1 MKAMLGRSFLLSALL
16 AGSIGSG
23 EAAALDPEGMRPQR
37 DRAGAGIQ
45 LAQAG
50 DIEVYYD
57 RQGNRVMVD
66 AWSGEVIA
74 IERPREVA
82 QFAINT
88 CCQCGFRQP
97 GPNCGRHVGRSG
109 AGRHVPDG
117 SVG

>member
-1 MKAMLGRSFLLSALL
+1 MLGRSFLLSALL

-66 AWSGEVIA
+66 AWSGGTGA
-74 IERPREVA
+74 SSRRR
-82 QFAINT
+82 T
-88 CCQCGFRQP
+88 R
-97 GPNCGRHVGRSG
+97 RGRSM
-109 AGRHVPDG
+109 AITSPDQA
-117 SVG
+117 STITRLPCRS